1 MLNETQATIEILFNI
16 SEKLTYSIFVLS
28 TLFYMVLVWL
38 ILKKSSPYMGAY
50 RWYLLF
56 NSTAYYASESMY
68 AICHFTPL
76 KPYTNNNGNIY
87 SDLGLKPV
95 LDLYPGL

>member
-1 MLNETQATIEILFNI
+1 MLNETQATLKILFDI
-16 SEKLTYSIFVLS
+16 TEQVAYFIFVLS
-28 TLFYMVLVWL
+28 TFFYMVLVWL

-56 NSTAYYASESMY
+56 NSTTYYVSEFIY

-87 SDLGLKPV
+87 LDLGLNLV
-95 LDLYPGL
+95 LDLYLGL